1 MTRETDPL
9 RILIGCEESA
19 EVREAFA
26 RLNPDAEIWSCDVLP
41 TDRPA
46 AYVLHEDGREE
57 FDRMACYPNT
67 RHYQGDI
74 LSLFDPEHPV
84 NESRFADLQCNYIA
98 PGRDLWDLAVLFPP
112 CTHLTQGGARYF
124 KAKDARRG
132 GDGRMQEGA
141 AFFLKMTQVPAAAWA
156 IENPPGV
163 MCRPADPADGD
174 LAVGYRKPDQ
184 VVSPPMFGDPKQ
196 KKICLWLHGLPH
208 LAADNP
214 VEPEGR
220 VCTGGG
226 SHRGDYA
233 RNGRS
238 SNRYEDSRGRK
249 FRSVMRSR
257 TSPEVARA
265 MAEQWT
271 RFIREQE
278 QGS

>member
-1 MTRETDPL
+1 MTT

-19 EVREAFA
+19 EVRDAFA
-26 RLNPDAEIWSCDVLP
+26 GLNPDADVWSCDVLP
-41 TDRPA
+41 TDRTP

-57 FDRMACYPNT
+57 YSRKSRYPNT

-74 LSLFDPEHPV
+74 LGLFDWNHPV
-84 NESRFADLQCNYIA
+84 NREAQRRAVNRFYATGEPPEY
-98 PGRDLWDLAVLFPP
+98 LWDVAVLFPP

-124 KAKDARRG
+124 REKDARRG

-174 LAVGYRKPDQ
+174 LAVGYRRPDQ

-196 KKICLWLHGLPH
+196 KKICLWLQGLPP
-208 LAADNP
+208 LVADNP

-238 SNRYEDSRGRK
+238 SNTYEDSRGRR

-257 TSPEVARA
+257 TSPDVARA

-271 RFIREQE
+271 RFIREQAA
-278 QGS
+278 